1 LAAGYRHNP
10 RCPAGYTYS
19 AKHSDGDE
27 AVAAFMKEAKAVF
40 ALGFQQ
46 GARLGKWATSKRAT
60 FAATVIGVA
69 TGWLS

>member
-1 LAAGYRHNP
+1 
-10 RCPAGYTYS
+10 
-19 AKHSDGDE
+19 
-27 AVAAFMKEAKAVF
+27 MKESKAVF

>member
-1 LAAGYRHNP
+1 
-10 RCPAGYTYS
+10 
-19 AKHSDGDE
+19 
-27 AVAAFMKEAKAVF
+27 MKEAKAVF

-60 FAATVIGVA
+60 FAATVSGVV